1 MPDRPPDGVTHGV
14 TDAVAAGTPDDPP
27 AAGPQRPGTPALLPW
42 DELAEQA
49 AGCTRCRL
57 HEGRGVVVFGDGPP
71 DADLMMVGEGP
82 GRAEDLKGLPFA
94 GALGNVIANVL
105 SDGGLTR
112 EEVYLT
118 TVVKCRPPG
127 ERPPRDDEIATCAPY
142 LWQQIAHVDPQVVLG
157 MGEVAASLLL
167 GRPVPL
173 DKLAGYRFDV
183 RGRVVIPTYH
193 PALVLRGNPRA
204 SRGLRRDVRTA
215 SAVLA
220 GRLPD
225 GVMPAPAVAGPEGAG
240 P

>member
-1 MPDRPPDGVTHGV
+1 MPDEPPDAAPGGV
-14 TDAVAAGTPDDPP
+14 AGGMPDDPR
-27 AAGPQRPGTPALLPW
+27 AAGPGLSGTGGLMPW
-42 DELAEQA
+42 DDLAGQA

-57 HEGRGVVVFGDGPP
+57 HEDRRLVVFGDGPL
-71 DADLMMVGEGP
+71 DADLVLVGEAP

-105 SDGGLTR
+105 RDGGLTR

-127 ERPPRDDEIATCAPY
+127 DRRPRGDEIATCAPY
-142 LWQQIAHVDPQVVLG
+142 LWQQIAHLDPRVVLG
-157 MGEVAASLLL
+157 MGEVAAGLLL

-173 DKLAGYRFDV
+173 DKLAGYRFDI

-193 PALVLRGNPRA
+193 PALALRGNPRA

-215 SAVLA
+215 IAVLT
-220 GRLPD
+220 GRLSD
-225 GVMPAPAVAGPEGAG
+225 GVLPAPAVAPPEGAG
-240 P
+240 S